1 MSDYNQIIYIDGDNG
16 HENAD
21 ININDNNQDN
31 FANSDNNDGW
41 LCCKF
46 LVFAVRLAIA
56 TALIRAIAISTLSH

>member
-1 MSDYNQIIYIDGDNG
+1 MSDYNQIIYIDIDNG

-31 FANSDNNDGW
+31 FANSDNNDGC

-46 LVFAVRLAIA
+46 FLL
-56 TALIRAIAISTLSH
+56 